1 MTAMLSSRASRFL
14 ATRDL
19 LNKMQETD
27 YGLTYCGGEGGSRTL
42 GTRKGSLDLLQA
54 PAFRPSGHQQKN
66 ADVQNCS
73 RQFCRIKHIRQ
84 PA

>member
-42 GTRKGSLDLLQA
+42 GTRKGSLD
-54 PAFRPSGHQQKN
+54 FESSTFGHSVTSPKLEL
-66 ADVQNCS
+66 
-73 RQFCRIKHIRQ
+73 
-84 PA
+84 